1 MTGSPARSLS
11 ENVCSSPAAT
21 IGQPRSRLPKI
32 IRVDPAECRNCHAC
46 IAVCPSKFCNDG
58 SGDYVEI
65 NDDLCIGC
73 GQCLQACTWNA
84 RSIVDDTA
92 AFLDDLDSGV
102 PMVAVVAPAVAA
114 VFPDAWLNLNGWLKK
129 QGVSA
134 CFDVSFGAELTIK
147 SYLEHIQNNKP
158 ATVISQPC
166 PAIVTYIEVYRPE
179 LIPHLAPAD
188 SPMLHTIKMIREFY
202 PQYARH
208 RIVILSPCIA
218 KKREF
223 EVTGFGD
230 YNVTMKHLRAFL
242 DTHKVDLR
250 AFPEVDYDNPPAERA
265 VTFSTPG
272 GLLETA
278 MRWSSGIRH
287 KVRKIEGPHVIYDY
301 LDQLGEDVKGGL
313 APLLIDCLNCD
324 KGCNGGTGT
333 GCSDTSVDVLEN
345 LVSKRMQI
353 MRQRHLEAG
362 AAATAIPGS
371 PTDADTWIQNRILPS
386 IEQHWKPGL
395 YHRSY
400 ENRSGRSLRK
410 DLNEKE
416 LEGIFRSMLK
426 ESREDHKNCP
436 ACGYGNCHDMA
447 VAIANGL
454 NKPGNCHH
462 YQQKML
468 EVSSRKRME
477 AVASFQTLIVD
488 EFNSEKLLA
497 RFKPIISSI
506 ESISVQT
513 SMLSINASIEAAHAG
528 AAGAGFDVVARE
540 VRALATR
547 SSGETSRIY
556 ASLEE
561 LQQVLDGAVRQFE
574 ERLKAFVDE

>member
-1 MTGSPARSLS
+1 V
-11 ENVCSSPAAT
+11 E
-21 IGQPRSRLPKI
+21 
-32 IRVDPAECRNCHAC
+32 PAECRNCHAC

-73 GQCLQACTWNA
+73 GQCLKACTWNA
-84 RSIVDDTA
+84 RTIVDDTE
-92 AFLDDLDSGV
+92 AFLSDLASDV

-129 QGVSA
+129 QGVTA

-147 SYLEHIQNNKP
+147 SYLDHILNNKP
-158 ATVISQPC
+158 ATVIAQPC
-166 PAIVTYIEVYRPE
+166 PAIVTYVEVYKPE

-202 PQYARH
+202 PQYAKH
-208 RIVILSPCIA
+208 RIMILSPCIA

-230 YNVTMKHLRAFL
+230 YNVTMKRLREYL
-242 DTHKVDLR
+242 DARNVDLR
-250 AFPEVDYDNPPAERA
+250 DFPECDYDNPPAERA

-278 MRWSSGIRH
+278 SRWVPDIRH

-301 LDQLGEDVKGGL
+301 LDHLGDDVKGGR

-333 GCSDTSVDVLEN
+333 GCGDTSVDVLEGR
-345 LVSKRMQI
+345 VSKRMQE
-353 MRQRHLEAG
+353 MKKRHLEACAPEHSG
-362 AAATAIPGS
+362 ADDSSAVDGV
-371 PTDADTWIQNRILPS
+371 IQSRILPA
-386 IEQHWKPGL
+386 IEQFWKPGL
-395 YHRSY
+395 YRRSY
-400 ENRSGRSLRK
+400 ENRSVLGLK
-410 DLNEKE
+410 TELGEKE
-416 LEGIFRSMLK
+416 LAGIFRSMLK

-454 NKPGNCHH
+454 NQPGNCHY

-468 EVSSRKRME
+468 EINSRRRLE
-477 AVASFQTLIVD
+477 AVASFQDLIVD

-497 RFKPIISSI
+497 RFKPIIASI
-506 ESISVQT
+506 ESISFQT
-513 SMLSINASIEAAHAG
+513 SMLSMNASIEAAHAG
-528 AAGAGFDVVARE
+528 AAGAGFNVVAKE
-540 VRALATR
+540 VRELAAR
-547 SSGETSRIY
+547 SNGETSRIY

-561 LQQVLDGAVRQFE
+561 LQQVLDGAVQHFE
-574 ERLKAFVDE
+574 ERLKAFVEE